1 MRSVQIIVLPLNY
14 ARMLTEVSID
24 VVKSCVHTKQSHDDG
39 NY

>member
-1 MRSVQIIVLPLNY
+1 
-14 ARMLTEVSID
+14 MLTEVSID